1 MNKIESDGPMELGYS
16 IAGSMTQLNYLPMRP
31 TKLNKD
37 LVRIRKYCTL
47 SLVLSLLTHFR

>member
-1 MNKIESDGPMELGYS
+1 MNKIESDDPMELGYS